1 VRSQD
6 GSILIEVETEAVR
19 EATQARDELKDLAVL
34 APCLSAARRSGQ
46 DADEALNHILAVQL
60 LVVTMNAIPE
70 MATDRADRAFML
82 ALARRL
88 NYIARFAQANRVDTK
103 RLAKV
108 LHRVTRASAA
118 AMMASRGDSH
128 AAQTLAVQLAQLLL
142 WAVQRDV
149 KWPLL

>member
-1 VRSQD
+1 
-6 GSILIEVETEAVR
+6 
-19 EATQARDELKDLAVL
+19 
-34 APCLSAARRSGQ
+34 
-46 DADEALNHILAVQL
+46 
-60 LVVTMNAIPE
+60 MNAIPE

-88 NYIARFAQANRVDTK
+88 NYIARFVQANRVDTK

-128 AAQTLAVQLAQLLL
+128 AAQTLAVQLAQLLQ

>member
-34 APCLSAARRSGQ
+34 APCLSAARRAGQ

-128 AAQTLAVQLAQLLL
+128 AAQTLAVQLAQLLQ